1 MAPLP
6 RSPTGAAPLLPP
18 PSGQKAG
25 HPHGGRGAS
34 SQALEAAGS
43 RIKLHFLF
51 STAKWRNPLY
61 PEGTTT
67 RVRGQLSQDT
77 ALLPVPGSPAP
88 SLGKAATPGQLR
100 HRNAPHFCSTGGVWG
115 GVRGGGETPQVKSK
129 ASPRGP
135 RGSELPTRPALKATR
150 GTKPPL
156 PRLHVEPGKS
166 QQPRTVKPG
175 TQRTRGGLSEP
186 GQTDRESAGS
196 ISAADPIMP
205 QTQLPLLLPTQP
217 RRLKPQ
223 KARGPAARA
232 GL

>member
-1 MAPLP
+1 M
-6 RSPTGAAPLLPP
+6 
-18 PSGQKAG
+18 
-25 HPHGGRGAS
+25 GRGAGRSVCSLLASWPLCPAAQQGPLPSCLRPPGRKQVTLTGSEGS

-129 ASPRGP
+129 AIPRGP

-156 PRLHVEPGKS
+156 PRLHVEPRKS
-166 QQPRTVKPG
+166 Q
-175 TQRTRGGLSEP
+175 
-186 GQTDRESAGS
+186 
-196 ISAADPIMP
+196 
-205 QTQLPLLLPTQP
+205 
-217 RRLKPQ
+217 
-223 KARGPAARA
+223 
-232 GL
+232 